1 MRSIIG
7 IDKEKDII
15 ISKDWLVSLQNIA
28 NMVDRNNNELQVLL
42 GYISS
47 VDTVLKVGKITEEY

>member
-7 IDKEKDII
+7 IDREKDII
-15 ISKDWLVSLQNIA
+15 VQKEWLVSLQNIA
-28 NMVDRNNNELQVLL
+28 KMVGRNNNELQVLL

-47 VDTVLKVGKITEEY
+47 VDTILKTGKVTEDY